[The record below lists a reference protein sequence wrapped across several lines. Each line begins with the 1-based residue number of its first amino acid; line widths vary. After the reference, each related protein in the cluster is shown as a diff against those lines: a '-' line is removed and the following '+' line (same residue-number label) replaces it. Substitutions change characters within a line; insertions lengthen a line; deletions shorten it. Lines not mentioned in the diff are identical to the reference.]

1 MALSEKI
8 SIESFFLNNNPI
20 PLVDVR
26 SPGEFEHAHIPGALN
41 IPLFDNEER
50 ATVGTIYKNSG
61 KDDAI
66 LKGLQIVG
74 PKMVRLV
81 QEVKKI
87 APERKINIHCWRGG
101 MRSESMA
108 WLFETSGV
116 ECLIIEGGYKA
127 YRQYLKKELA
137 KQASFVI
144 LGGMTGSGKT
154 RILGNLK
161 KLGQQILD
169 LESLAHHK
177 GSAFGGIGQE
187 LQPSTEQ
194 FENNLYDIWRGMDHA
209 KTVWLEDESKSV
221 GGVKIPDEIFL
232 RMRQSPVIE
241 IQVKKEERVKA
252 LISEYAELNADEL
265 KDAIR
270 RIQKRLG
277 SRNTRICLEA
287 IDNKDFGIA
296 VDYALS
302 YYDKAYSKGLGTR
315 QKDTLFPVEL
325 KALDTEDNAGQVLI
339 FARSKG
345 LLKE

>member
-1 MALSEKI
+1 MAPSEKI

-26 SPGEFEHAHIPGALN
+26 SPGEFEHAHIPGAIN

-74 PKMVRLV
+74 PKMVKLV

-87 APERKINIHCWRGG
+87 APDRKITIHCWRGG

-108 WLFETSGV
+108 WLFETSGIK
-116 ECLIIEGGYKA
+116 CSIIEDGYKA
-127 YRQYLKKELA
+127 YRQYLKRELV
-137 KQASFVI
+137 KQASFII

-161 KLGQQILD
+161 ELGQQILD

-177 GSAFGGIGQE
+177 GSAFGGIGQKS
-187 LQPSTEQ
+187 QPSTEQ
-194 FENNLYDIWRGMDHA
+194 FENNLYDIWRDMDHR
-209 KTVWLEDESKSV
+209 KTIWLEDESKSV

-241 IQVKKEERVKA
+241 LQVKKKERVKA
-252 LISEYAELNADEL
+252 LISEYAELNTDEL
-265 KDAIR
+265 KDAIG
-270 RIQKRLG
+270 RIQKKLG
-277 SRNTRICLEA
+277 SLNTKICLEA
-287 IDNKDFGIA
+287 IDKKDFETA

-315 QKDTLFPVEL
+315 QSDTLFPVEL
-325 KALDTEDNAGQVLI
+325 KGMDTENNAGQVLL
-339 FARSKG
+339 FARSKD

>member
-8 SIESFFLNNNPI
+8 SIESFFLNNNSI

-61 KDDAI
+61 KEDAI
-66 LKGLQIVG
+66 LKSLQIVG
-74 PKMVRLV
+74 PKMVKLV

-87 APERKINIHCWRGG
+87 APERKITIHCWRGG

-108 WLFETSGV
+108 WLFETSGIKCSIV
-116 ECLIIEGGYKA
+116 EGGYKA

-137 KQASFVI
+137 KQASFLI

-161 KLGQQILD
+161 ELGQQILD

-187 LQPSTEQ
+187 SQPSTEQ
-194 FENNLYDIWRGMDHA
+194 FENNLYDIWRSMDHA

-241 IQVKKEERVKA
+241 LQVKKEKRVKS

-277 SRNTRICLEA
+277 SLNTRLCLEA
-287 IDNKDFGIA
+287 IDNKDFGTA
-296 VDYALS
+296 VDYALT

-315 QKDTLFPVEL
+315 QANSLYPVEL
-325 KALDTEDNAGQVLI
+325 KAVNTENNAGQVLL